1 METGV
6 RRLLDNSLVL
16 SISNVMGALLG
27 FAISLA
33 IARTLGV
40 VGLGRWTFCLAWVS
54 VLTMISEFGLNTW
67 LTREAARSR
76 ECANQLLMA
85 TLAAKLAL
93 SGVLGGALLLAS
105 PILGPDPEA
114 SAALRP
120 AALLLATGV
129 AYGSF
134 TALLRAF
141 EQMRPILWLNVGGL
155 LLQLIWSVASL
166 RAGQGVPALVAIAA
180 AVQTVQLAAAAGL
193 WSVRW
198 GRAGGGLRPT
208 WPLMG
213 TMLRRTWPFAA
224 AGLVGAVQMRS
235 GPLLLGYLRGEAE
248 VGWFGAASRLSEA
261 AKLIPNGLFAAAFP
275 AFAATAS
282 AGRTDLLWKSLGRVL
297 VPLTLA
303 LALGLSLG
311 ARPALRLAYG
321 PPFLPAETALIWLS
335 LCLVPN
341 LLNGGME
348 VYLYAAGDEVYA
360 LELGTLAVGIQILTS
375 LPLITWFGASGAAV
389 AMLLGEVAIWWPLR
403 CRVRRRI
410 ETPAEA
416 RATPRERSPA

>member
-1 METGV
+1 
-6 RRLLDNSLVL
+6 
-16 SISNVMGALLG
+16 
-27 FAISLA
+27 
-33 IARTLGV
+33 
-40 VGLGRWTFCLAWVS
+40 
-54 VLTMISEFGLNTW
+54 
-67 LTREAARSR
+67 
-76 ECANQLLMA
+76 
-85 TLAAKLAL
+85 
-93 SGVLGGALLLAS
+93 
-105 PILGPDPEA
+105 
-114 SAALRP
+114 
-120 AALLLATGV
+120 
-129 AYGSF
+129 
-134 TALLRAF
+134 
-141 EQMRPILWLNVGGL
+141 
-155 LLQLIWSVASL
+155 
-166 RAGQGVPALVAIAA
+166 
-180 AVQTVQLAAAAGL
+180 
-193 WSVRW
+193 
-198 GRAGGGLRPT
+198 
-208 WPLMG
+208 
-213 TMLRRTWPFAA
+213 
-224 AGLVGAVQMRS
+224 MRS